1 MYKVKCHC
9 NKIEIEINQPKL
21 FENLVR
27 CNCSICSKRA
37 TVMAI
42 VNENSVNVIKGSEFL
57 KLYQFHTNT
66 AKHYFCSE
74 CGIYTHHNPRSA
86 PAMTGFN
93 LGCVDE
99 VNVEDLKEIVFFDG

>member
-42 VNENSVNVIKGSEFL
+42 VNENSVNVIKGS
-57 KLYQFHTNT
+57 
-66 AKHYFCSE
+66 
-74 CGIYTHHNPRSA
+74 
-86 PAMTGFN
+86 
-93 LGCVDE
+93 
-99 VNVEDLKEIVFFDG
+99 